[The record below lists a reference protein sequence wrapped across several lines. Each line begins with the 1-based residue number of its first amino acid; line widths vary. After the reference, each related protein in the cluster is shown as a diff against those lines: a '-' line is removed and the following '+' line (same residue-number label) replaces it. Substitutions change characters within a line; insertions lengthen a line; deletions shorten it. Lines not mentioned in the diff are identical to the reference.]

1 MKKKFLAL
9 SLAAALGVSLLS
21 GCTQDTAP
29 SPSPSA
35 STPAEPSPSQT
46 VSETYTYADTVAWDG
61 RYDVVIVGFGGAG
74 SMAAMA
80 AADEGARVL
89 LVEKAP
95 EGHEGGNTRYCGQLF
110 ANGNGNYEDTLAYYK
125 ALAGDHEI
133 PEAMLEL
140 YAREIANLAD
150 TISDKLGLN
159 KEEFMAWNGIP
170 VIGSMSPEYPEFPGS
185 DSITLTSTHAG
196 ISDGYLW
203 QAMRKQVTD
212 RADKIDVWFESPA
225 VSLVQD
231 PASKTILGV
240 TVERGGEK
248 LNVRADNGVVLTL
261 GGFENNPE
269 MLADYLGLTD
279 SRAIGTLYNTG
290 DGIDMVLDVGADLW
304 HMEAY
309 EGIGDFSGS
318 VVKVPEGERGTTMFG
333 SSFTQGGSIFIAGDG
348 NRYLREDELT
358 RHGHIKLGD
367 AWMNARRPLR
377 SFVICDETQFN
388 AFTMPE
394 NAVNVQSASSI
405 ADLAALIDVDADTLV
420 KTVENYNS
428 YAKAGYDPQ
437 FGRSAESMAPI
448 TGGTYYAVEL
458 TAAMLNTQGGARRNE
473 NAEVLD
479 RSGNPIPHLYSAGE
493 FGGITAFQ
501 YQGGGNIAECVIFGQ
516 IAGKNAAAVKNDTL
530 PAYTAAEKVTSN
542 IVHTPGVTTDLAA
555 SEAPDVT
562 LGENEY
568 LGVSHNGMGGDLYV
582 KVTMDGDKISTVEI
596 VQHAETDGIS
606 DPARDQIPGAIVE
619 ANSTEVDNVSGATIT
634 SKAIKEAVEDALSQV
649 K

>member
-21 GCTQDTAP
+21 GCTQEAAP

-240 TVERGGEK
+240 TVER
-248 LNVRADNGVVLTL
+248 
-261 GGFENNPE
+261 
-269 MLADYLGLTD
+269 
-279 SRAIGTLYNTG
+279 
-290 DGIDMVLDVGADLW
+290 
-304 HMEAY
+304 
-309 EGIGDFSGS
+309 
-318 VVKVPEGERGTTMFG
+318 RG
-333 SSFTQGGSIFIAGDG
+333 
-348 NRYLREDELT
+348 
-358 RHGHIKLGD
+358 H
-367 AWMNARRPLR
+367 
-377 SFVICDETQFN
+377 
-388 AFTMPE
+388 
-394 NAVNVQSASSI
+394 SAS
-405 ADLAALIDVDADTLV
+405 LR
-420 KTVENYNS
+420 
-428 YAKAGYDPQ
+428 P
-437 FGRSAESMAPI
+437 AP
-448 TGGTYYAVEL
+448 
-458 TAAMLNTQGGARRNE
+458 R
-473 NAEVLD
+473 
-479 RSGNPIPHLYSAGE
+479 
-493 FGGITAFQ
+493 
-501 YQGGGNIAECVIFGQ
+501 
-516 IAGKNAAAVKNDTL
+516 
-530 PAYTAAEKVTSN
+530 
-542 IVHTPGVTTDLAA
+542 
-555 SEAPDVT
+555 
-562 LGENEY
+562 
-568 LGVSHNGMGGDLYV
+568 
-582 KVTMDGDKISTVEI
+582 
-596 VQHAETDGIS
+596 
-606 DPARDQIPGAIVE
+606 
-619 ANSTEVDNVSGATIT
+619 
-634 SKAIKEAVEDALSQV
+634 
-649 K
+649 